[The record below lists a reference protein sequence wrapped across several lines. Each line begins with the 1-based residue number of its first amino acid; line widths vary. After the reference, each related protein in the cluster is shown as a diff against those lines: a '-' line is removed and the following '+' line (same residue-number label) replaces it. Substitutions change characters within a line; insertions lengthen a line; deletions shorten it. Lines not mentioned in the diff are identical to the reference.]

1 MHRNLRIIYLHQY
14 FNTPQMAGST
24 RSYEMARRLVDAGH
38 EVHMVTSN
46 RNSNENKNRQW
57 YKTIE
62 SGIQVHWIQIPYSNN
77 LRYNDRV
84 KAFFKFAIKAS
95 TKAASLVGDVVFVT
109 STPLSIAIPGIFAAK
124 LNRIPMVFEVR
135 DLWPNLPIAVGAI
148 KNYALIF
155 AARQLEMFAYRSSTR
170 IVALSPGMKEGIVA
184 TGYPSENVT
193 IIPNSCN
200 MELFDVSPE
209 LGFQFRSK
217 YPWLDN
223 RPLVVY
229 AGTLGIINGVENLVS
244 LAKAVGRID
253 PEVRFLIVGTGM
265 EKEKVRETA
274 KKLCVFEQNFFMMEK
289 VPKIDIPKI
298 LCAADIAT
306 SFVINIRELWHN
318 SANKFFDALASG
330 TPVAIN
336 YGGWQAD
343 LLRKSG
349 AGIVLDLNKMQMART
364 AKNLVR
370 KIRDKKWLKHASIK
384 AKKLAHEE
392 FSIDVLA
399 TKLEQVLVDAVE
411 KRIK

>member
-1 MHRNLRIIYLHQY
+1 MHRNLRVIYLHQY

-77 LRYNDRV
+77 LSYNDRI

-95 TKAASLVGDVVFVT
+95 TKAASLAGDVVFVT
-109 STPLSIAIPGIFAAK
+109 STPLSIAIPGIFASK

-135 DLWPNLPIAVGAI
+135 DLWPNLPVAVGAI
-148 KNYALIF
+148 KNSALIF

-170 IVALSPGMKEGIVA
+170 IVSLSPGMKEGIVA
-184 TGYPSENVT
+184 TGYPSENVI

-209 LGFQFRSK
+209 LGFKFRSK
-217 YPWLDN
+217 YPWLES

-229 AGTLGIINGVENLVS
+229 AGTLGIINGVEYLAY
-244 LAKAVGRID
+244 LAKAVSRID
-253 PEVRFLIVGTGM
+253 PEIRFLVVGTGK
-265 EKEKVRETA
+265 EEEKVRKTA
-274 KKLCVFEQNFFMMEK
+274 KELGVFKQNFFMMQE
-289 VPKIDIPKI
+289 VPKKDIPKI
-298 LCAADIAT
+298 LCAADIAA
-306 SFVINIRELWHN
+306 SFFINLREMWNN

-336 YGGWQAD
+336 YEGWQAD

-349 AGIVLDLNKMQMART
+349 AGIELDINKMKMEKT
-364 AKNLVR
+364 AKTLVQ
-370 KIRDKKWLKHASIK
+370 KIRDKKWLKNAGIA
-384 AKKLAHEE
+384 AKKLALEE
-392 FSIDVLA
+392 FSIDLLA
-399 TKLEQVLVDAVE
+399 TKLEQILLDAVE
-411 KRIK
+411 KRI

>member
-1 MHRNLRIIYLHQY
+1 
-14 FNTPQMAGST
+14 MAGST

-46 RNSNENKNRQW
+46 RNSNKNKNRQW

-77 LRYNDRV
+77 LSYNDRV
-84 KAFFKFAIKAS
+84 KAFFEFAIKAS
-95 TKAASLVGDVVFVT
+95 TKAASLVGDVVFAT
-109 STPLSIAIPGIFAAK
+109 STPLTIAIPGIFSAK

-148 KNYALIF
+148 KNSALIF
-155 AARQLEMFAYRSSTR
+155 AARQFERFAYRYSSR
-170 IVALSPGMKEGIVA
+170 IVALSPGMKAGIVA

-200 MELFDVSPE
+200 MELFNAPLE

-217 YPWLDN
+217 YPWLGN
-223 RPLVVY
+223 RPLMVY
-229 AGTLGIINGVENLVS
+229 TGTLGIINGVEYLAY
-244 LAKAVGRID
+244 LAKAAGKID
-253 PEVRFLIVGTGM
+253 PEVRFLVVGTGKEE
-265 EKEKVRETA
+265 EKIREIA
-274 KKLCVFEQNFFMMEK
+274 KELCVFEQNFFMMKE
-289 VPKIDIPKI
+289 VPKKDIPKI

-306 SFVINIRELWHN
+306 SFVINIKGIWHN

-343 LLRKSG
+343 LLCKSG
-349 AGIVLDLNKMQMART
+349 AGIVLDTNKMQMTRT
-364 AKNLVR
+364 AKTLVQ
-370 KIRDKKWLKHASIK
+370 KIRDKKWLRHAIIA
-384 AKKLAHEE
+384 AKKLAREE

-399 TKLEQVLVDAVE
+399 TKLEQILVDAVE